1 VLAVLVHTLDPF
13 AIEISPGFGIRWY
26 GISYA
31 AGFFMAWFLLRELA
45 RRERIGMTVTQV
57 GDLMTYLIMG
67 VVVGGRVGHVV
78 FYEPHLLITFHSSL
92 PWWGLLDIHKGGM
105 SSHGGIIGT
114 MIASVL
120 FARRIHRPVLHLF
133 DCVAFVAPFGLCF
146 GRLANWVNGE
156 LWGKPLP
163 ESMQAN
169 PPWWA
174 VKYPAE
180 VLSEH
185 FQISKLAPL
194 QSLVNPVDPLPEAI
208 YRAAYLHRTDVL
220 VKLEPLL
227 TAYYPSNFIQALTDG
242 PILFLVMTIVWLRPQ
257 RVGVIAGVF
266 LLTYGI
272 ARMTSEQFR
281 QIDEGV
287 LMLGSLT
294 LPMLLSLAMIACG
307 IALIVWA
314 SRQAEKAVGG
324 LLSSA
329 DSGM

>member
-1 VLAVLVHTLDPF
+1 MRMLAVIVHTLDPF
-13 AIEISPGFGIRWY
+13 AIEISSGFGIRWY

-31 AGFFMAWFLLRELA
+31 AGFFLGWLLLRELA
-45 RRERIGMTVTQV
+45 RRERIGLTMLQV
-57 GDLMTYLIMG
+57 SDLMTYLIMG
-67 VVVGGRVGHVV
+67 VVIGGRVGHVV

-105 SSHGGIIGT
+105 SSHGGIIGS

-120 FARRIHRPVLHLF
+120 FARRVRLPILHLF

-180 VLSEH
+180 ILESNFPVV
-185 FQISKLAPL
+185 KLASL
-194 QSLVNPVDPLPEAI
+194 QSLVNPAEPLPEAV

-220 VKLEPLL
+220 AKLEPLL
-227 TAYYPSNFIQALTDG
+227 TAYYPSNFIQAFTDG
-242 PILFLVMTIVWLRPQ
+242 PILLLVMVIVWLNPRRP
-257 RVGVIAGVF
+257 GVIAGVF
-266 LLTYGI
+266 LVTYGA
-272 ARMTSEQFR
+272 ARTTSEQFR
-281 QIDEGV
+281 QIDDGV
-287 LMLGSLT
+287 FMIGSLT
-294 LPMLLSLAMIACG
+294 LPMLLSLAMIAGG
-307 IALIVWA
+307 IALIVLA
-314 SRQAEKAVGG
+314 SRQAIKPMGG
-324 LLSSA
+324 LLSHK
-329 DSGM
+329 

>member
-1 VLAVLVHTLDPF
+1 MRMLAVIVHTLDPF
-13 AIEISPGFGIRWY
+13 AIEISSGFGIRWY

-31 AGFFMAWFLLRELA
+31 AGFFLGWLLLRELA
-45 RRERIGMTVTQV
+45 RRERIGLTMLQV
-57 GDLMTYLIMG
+57 SDLMTYLIMG
-67 VVVGGRVGHVV
+67 VVIGGRVGHVV

-105 SSHGGIIGT
+105 SSHGGIIGS

-120 FARRIHRPVLHLF
+120 FARRVRLPILHLF

-180 VLSEH
+180 ILESNFPVA
-185 FQISKLAPL
+185 KLASL
-194 QSLVNPVDPLPEAI
+194 QSLVNPVEPLPEAV

-220 VKLEPLL
+220 AKLEPLL
-227 TAYYPSNFIQALTDG
+227 TAYYPSNFIQAFTDG
-242 PILFLVMTIVWLRPQ
+242 PI
-257 RVGVIAGVF
+257 
-266 LLTYGI
+266 
-272 ARMTSEQFR
+272 
-281 QIDEGV
+281 
-287 LMLGSLT
+287 
-294 LPMLLSLAMIACG
+294 
-307 IALIVWA
+307 
-314 SRQAEKAVGG
+314 
-324 LLSSA
+324 
-329 DSGM
+329 

>member
-1 VLAVLVHTLDPF
+1 
-13 AIEISPGFGIRWY
+13 
-26 GISYA
+26 
-31 AGFFMAWFLLRELA
+31 A
-45 RRERIGMTVTQV
+45 RRERIGLTMLQV
-57 GDLMTYLIMG
+57 SDLMTYLIMG
-67 VVVGGRVGHVV
+67 VVIGGRVGHVV

-105 SSHGGIIGT
+105 SSHGGIIGS

-120 FARRIHRPVLHLF
+120 FARRVRLPILHLF

-180 VLSEH
+180 IFESNFPVA
-185 FQISKLAPL
+185 KLAPL
-194 QSLVNPVDPLPEAI
+194 QSLVNPAEPLPEAV

-220 VKLEPLL
+220 TKLEPLL
-227 TAYYPSNFIQALTDG
+227 TAYYPSNFIQAFTDG
-242 PILFLVMTIVWLRPQ
+242 PILLLVMVIVWLNPRRP
-257 RVGVIAGVF
+257 GVIAGVF
-266 LLTYGI
+266 LVTYGA

-281 QIDEGV
+281 QIDDGV
-287 LMLGSLT
+287 FMIGSLT
-294 LPMLLSLAMIACG
+294 LPMLLSLAMIAGG

-314 SRQAEKAVGG
+314 SRQAIKPIGG
-324 LLSSA
+324 LLSHK
-329 DSGM
+329 

>member
-1 VLAVLVHTLDPF
+1 MRMFAVIVHTLDPF
-13 AIEISPGFGIRWY
+13 AIEISSGFGIRWY
-26 GISYA
+26 GMSYA
-31 AGFFMAWFLLRELA
+31 AGFFLGWLLLRELA
-45 RRERIGMTVTQV
+45 RRERIGLTMLQV
-57 GDLMTYLIMG
+57 SDLMTYLIMG
-67 VVVGGRVGHVV
+67 VVIGGRVGHVV

-105 SSHGGIIGT
+105 SSHGGIIGS

-120 FARRIHRPVLHLF
+120 FARRVRLPILHLF

-180 VLSEH
+180 ILESNFPVV
-185 FQISKLAPL
+185 KLASL
-194 QSLVNPVDPLPEAI
+194 QSLVNPAEPLPEAV

-220 VKLEPLL
+220 AKLEPLL
-227 TAYYPSNFIQALTDG
+227 TAYYPSNFIQAFTDG
-242 PILFLVMTIVWLRPQ
+242 PILLLVMVIVWLNPRHP
-257 RVGVIAGVF
+257 GVIAGVF
-266 LLTYGI
+266 LVTYGA
-272 ARMTSEQFR
+272 ARTTSEQFR
-281 QIDEGV
+281 QIDDGV
-287 LMLGSLT
+287 FMIGSLT
-294 LPMLLSLAMIACG
+294 LPMLLSLAMIAGG

-314 SRQAEKAVGG
+314 SRQAIKPMGG
-324 LLSSA
+324 LLSHK
-329 DSGM
+329 

>member
-1 VLAVLVHTLDPF
+1 MRMLAVIVHTLDPF
-13 AIEISPGFGIRWY
+13 AIEISSGFGIRWY

-31 AGFFMAWFLLRELA
+31 AGFFLGWLLLRELA
-45 RRERIGMTVTQV
+45 RRERIGLTMLQV
-57 GDLMTYLIMG
+57 SDLMTYLIMG
-67 VVVGGRVGHVV
+67 VVIGGRVGHVV

-105 SSHGGIIGT
+105 SSHGGIIGS

-120 FARRIHRPVLHLF
+120 FARRVRLPILHLF

-180 VLSEH
+180 ILESNFPVV
-185 FQISKLAPL
+185 KLASL
-194 QSLVNPVDPLPEAI
+194 QSLVNPADPLPEAV

-220 VKLEPLL
+220 AKLEPLL
-227 TAYYPSNFIQALTDG
+227 TAYYPSNFIQAFTDG
-242 PILFLVMTIVWLRPQ
+242 PILLLVMVIVWLNPRRP
-257 RVGVIAGVF
+257 GVIAGVF
-266 LLTYGI
+266 LVTYGA
-272 ARMTSEQFR
+272 ARTTSEQFR
-281 QIDEGV
+281 QIDDGV
-287 LMLGSLT
+287 FMIGSLT
-294 LPMLLSLAMIACG
+294 LPMLLSLAMIAAG
-307 IALIVWA
+307 IALIVLA
-314 SRQAEKAVGG
+314 SRQAIKPMGG
-324 LLSSA
+324 LLSHK
-329 DSGM
+329 

>member
-1 VLAVLVHTLDPF
+1 MRMLAVIVHTLDPF
-13 AIEISPGFGIRWY
+13 AIEISSGFGIRWY

-31 AGFFMAWFLLRELA
+31 AGFFLGWLLLRELA
-45 RRERIGMTVTQV
+45 RRERIGLTMLQV
-57 GDLMTYLIMG
+57 SDLMTYLIMG
-67 VVVGGRVGHVV
+67 VVIGGRVGHVV

-105 SSHGGIIGT
+105 SSHGGIIGS

-120 FARRIHRPVLHLF
+120 FARRVRLPILHLF

-180 VLSEH
+180 ILESNFPVV
-185 FQISKLAPL
+185 KLASL
-194 QSLVNPVDPLPEAI
+194 QSLVNPAEPLPEAV

-220 VKLEPLL
+220 AKLEPLL
-227 TAYYPSNFIQALTDG
+227 TAYYPSNFIQAFTDG
-242 PILFLVMTIVWLRPQ
+242 PILLLVMVIVWLNPRRP
-257 RVGVIAGVF
+257 GVIAGVF
-266 LLTYGI
+266 LVTYGA
-272 ARMTSEQFR
+272 ARTTSEQFR
-281 QIDEGV
+281 QIDDGV
-287 LMLGSLT
+287 FMIGSLT
-294 LPMLLSLAMIACG
+294 LPMLLSLAMIIGG
-307 IALIVWA
+307 ITLIVLA
-314 SRQAEKAVGG
+314 SRQAIKPMGG
-324 LLSSA
+324 LLSHK
-329 DSGM
+329 

>member
-1 VLAVLVHTLDPF
+1 MRMLAVIVHTLDPF
-13 AIEISPGFGIRWY
+13 AIEISSGFGIRWY

-31 AGFFMAWFLLRELA
+31 AGFFLGWLLLRELA
-45 RRERIGMTVTQV
+45 RRERIGLTMLQV
-57 GDLMTYLIMG
+57 SDLMTYLIMG
-67 VVVGGRVGHVV
+67 VVIGGRVGHVV

-105 SSHGGIIGT
+105 SSHGGIIGS

-120 FARRIHRPVLHLF
+120 FARRVRLPILHLF
-133 DCVAFVAPFGLCF
+133 DCVAFAAPFGLCF

-180 VLSEH
+180 IFESNFPVA
-185 FQISKLAPL
+185 KLAPL
-194 QSLVNPVDPLPEAI
+194 QSLVNPAEPLPEAV

-220 VKLEPLL
+220 TKLEPLL
-227 TAYYPSNFIQALTDG
+227 TAYYPSNFIQAFTDG
-242 PILFLVMTIVWLRPQ
+242 PILLLVMVIVWLNPRRP
-257 RVGVIAGVF
+257 GVIAGVF
-266 LLTYGI
+266 LVTYGA

-281 QIDEGV
+281 QIDDGV
-287 LMLGSLT
+287 FMIGSLT
-294 LPMLLSLAMIACG
+294 LPMLLSLAMIAGG

-314 SRQAEKAVGG
+314 ARQAIKPIGG
-324 LLSSA
+324 LLSHK
-329 DSGM
+329 

>member
-1 VLAVLVHTLDPF
+1 ML
-13 AIEISPGFGIRWY
+13 
-26 GISYA
+26 
-31 AGFFMAWFLLRELA
+31 
-45 RRERIGMTVTQV
+45 QV
-57 GDLMTYLIMG
+57 SDLMTYLIMG
-67 VVVGGRVGHVV
+67 VVIGGRVGHVV

-105 SSHGGIIGT
+105 SSHGGIIGS

-120 FARRIHRPVLHLF
+120 FARRVRLPILHLF

-180 VLSEH
+180 ILESNFPVA
-185 FQISKLAPL
+185 KLASL
-194 QSLVNPVDPLPEAI
+194 QSLVNPVEPLPEAV

-220 VKLEPLL
+220 AKLEPLL
-227 TAYYPSNFIQALTDG
+227 TAYYPSNFIQAFTDG
-242 PILFLVMTIVWLRPQ
+242 PILLLVMTVVWLKPRRP
-257 RVGVIAGVF
+257 GVIAGVF
-266 LLTYGI
+266 LVTYGA
-272 ARMTSEQFR
+272 ARTTSEQFR
-281 QIDEGV
+281 QIDDGV
-287 LMLGSLT
+287 FMIGSLT
-294 LPMLLSLAMIACG
+294 LPMLLSLAMIAGG

-314 SRQAEKAVGG
+314 SRQAIKPMGG
-324 LLSSA
+324 LLSHK
-329 DSGM
+329 

>member
-1 VLAVLVHTLDPF
+1 MRMLAVIVHTLDPF
-13 AIEISPGFGIRWY
+13 ALEISSGFGIRWY

-31 AGFFMAWFLLRELA
+31 AGFFLGWLLLRELA
-45 RRERIGMTVTQV
+45 RRERIGLTMLQV
-57 GDLMTYLIMG
+57 SDLMTYLIMG
-67 VVVGGRVGHVV
+67 VVIGGRVGHVV

-105 SSHGGIIGT
+105 SSHGGIIGS

-120 FARRIHRPVLHLF
+120 FARRVRLPILHLF

-180 VLSEH
+180 ILESNFPVV
-185 FQISKLAPL
+185 KLASL
-194 QSLVNPVDPLPEAI
+194 QSLVNPAEPLPEAV

-220 VKLEPLL
+220 AKLEPLL
-227 TAYYPSNFIQALTDG
+227 TAYYPSNFIQAFTDG
-242 PILFLVMTIVWLRPQ
+242 PILLLVMVIVWLNPRRP
-257 RVGVIAGVF
+257 GVIAGVF
-266 LLTYGI
+266 LVTYGA
-272 ARMTSEQFR
+272 ARTTSEQFR
-281 QIDEGV
+281 QIDDGV
-287 LMLGSLT
+287 FMIGSLT
-294 LPMLLSLAMIACG
+294 LPMLLSLAMIAAG
-307 IALIVWA
+307 IALIVLA
-314 SRQAEKAVGG
+314 SRQAIKPMGG
-324 LLSSA
+324 LLSHK
-329 DSGM
+329 

>member
-1 VLAVLVHTLDPF
+1 MRMLAVIVHTLDPF
-13 AIEISPGFGIRWY
+13 AIEISSGFGIRWY

-31 AGFFMAWFLLRELA
+31 AGFFLGWLLLRELA
-45 RRERIGMTVTQV
+45 RRGRIGLTMLQV
-57 GDLMTYLIMG
+57 SDLMTYLIMG
-67 VVVGGRVGHVV
+67 VVIGGRVGHVV

-105 SSHGGIIGT
+105 SSHGGIIGS

-120 FARRIHRPVLHLF
+120 FARRVRLPILHLF

-180 VLSEH
+180 ILESNFPVV
-185 FQISKLAPL
+185 KLASL
-194 QSLVNPVDPLPEAI
+194 QSLVNPADPLPEAV

-220 VKLEPLL
+220 AKLEPLL
-227 TAYYPSNFIQALTDG
+227 TAYYPSNFIQAFTDG
-242 PILFLVMTIVWLRPQ
+242 PILLLVMVIVWLNPRRP
-257 RVGVIAGVF
+257 GVIAGVF
-266 LLTYGI
+266 LVTYGA
-272 ARMTSEQFR
+272 ARTTSEQFR
-281 QIDEGV
+281 QIDDGV
-287 LMLGSLT
+287 FMIGSLT
-294 LPMLLSLAMIACG
+294 LPMLLSLAMIAAG
-307 IALIVWA
+307 IALIVLA
-314 SRQAEKAVGG
+314 SRQAIKPMGG
-324 LLSSA
+324 LLSHK
-329 DSGM
+329 

>member
-1 VLAVLVHTLDPF
+1 MRMLAVIVHTLDPF
-13 AIEISPGFGIRWY
+13 AIEISSGFGIRWY

-31 AGFFMAWFLLRELA
+31 AGFFLGWLLLRELA
-45 RRERIGMTVTQV
+45 RRGRIGLTMLQV
-57 GDLMTYLIMG
+57 SDLMTYLIMG
-67 VVVGGRVGHVV
+67 VVIGGRVGHVV

-105 SSHGGIIGT
+105 SSHGGIIGS

-120 FARRIHRPVLHLF
+120 FARRVRLPILHLF
-133 DCVAFVAPFGLCF
+133 DCVAFAAPFGLCF

-180 VLSEH
+180 IFESNFPVA
-185 FQISKLAPL
+185 KLAPL
-194 QSLVNPVDPLPEAI
+194 QSLVNPAEPLPEAV

-220 VKLEPLL
+220 AKLEPLL
-227 TAYYPSNFIQALTDG
+227 TAYYPSNFIQAFTDG
-242 PILFLVMTIVWLRPQ
+242 PILLLVMVIVWLNPRHP
-257 RVGVIAGVF
+257 GVIAGVF
-266 LLTYGI
+266 LVTYGA
-272 ARMTSEQFR
+272 ARTISEQFR
-281 QIDEGV
+281 QIDDGV
-287 LMLGSLT
+287 FMIGSLT
-294 LPMLLSLAMIACG
+294 LPMLLSLAMIIGG

-314 SRQAEKAVGG
+314 SRQAIKPMGG
-324 LLSSA
+324 LLSHK
-329 DSGM
+329 

>member
-1 VLAVLVHTLDPF
+1 
-13 AIEISPGFGIRWY
+13 
-26 GISYA
+26 
-31 AGFFMAWFLLRELA
+31 
-45 RRERIGMTVTQV
+45 
-57 GDLMTYLIMG
+57 MTYLIMG
-67 VVVGGRVGHVV
+67 VVIGGRVGHVV

-105 SSHGGIIGT
+105 SSHGGIIGS

-120 FARRIHRPVLHLF
+120 FARRVRLPILHLF

-180 VLSEH
+180 ILESNFPVA
-185 FQISKLAPL
+185 KLASL
-194 QSLVNPVDPLPEAI
+194 QSLVNPAEPLPEAV

-220 VKLEPLL
+220 AKLEPLL
-227 TAYYPSNFIQALTDG
+227 TAYYPSNFIQAFTDG
-242 PILFLVMTIVWLRPQ
+242 PILLLVMTVVWLKPRRP
-257 RVGVIAGVF
+257 GVIAGVF
-266 LLTYGI
+266 LVTYGA
-272 ARMTSEQFR
+272 ARTISEQFR
-281 QIDEGV
+281 QIDDGV
-287 LMLGSLT
+287 FMIGLLT
-294 LPMLLSLAMIACG
+294 LPMLLSLAMIAGG

-314 SRQAEKAVGG
+314 SLQAIKPMGG
-324 LLSSA
+324 LLSHK
-329 DSGM
+329 

>member
-1 VLAVLVHTLDPF
+1 MRMLAVIVHTLDPF
-13 AIEISPGFGIRWY
+13 AIEISSGFGIRWY

-31 AGFFMAWFLLRELA
+31 AGFFLGWLLLRELA
-45 RRERIGMTVTQV
+45 RRERIGLTMLQV
-57 GDLMTYLIMG
+57 SDLMTYLIMG
-67 VVVGGRVGHVV
+67 VVIGGRVGHVV

-105 SSHGGIIGT
+105 SSHGGIIGS

-120 FARRIHRPVLHLF
+120 FARRVRLPILHLF

-180 VLSEH
+180 ILESNFPVA
-185 FQISKLAPL
+185 KLASL
-194 QSLVNPVDPLPEAI
+194 QSLVNPAEPLPEAV

-220 VKLEPLL
+220 AKLEPLL
-227 TAYYPSNFIQALTDG
+227 TAYYPSNFIQAFTDG
-242 PILFLVMTIVWLRPQ
+242 PILLLVMVIVWLNPRRP
-257 RVGVIAGVF
+257 GVIAGVF
-266 LLTYGI
+266 LVTYGA
-272 ARMTSEQFR
+272 ARTTSEQFR
-281 QIDEGV
+281 QIDDGV
-287 LMLGSLT
+287 FMIGSLT
-294 LPMLLSLAMIACG
+294 LPMLLSLAMIIGG
-307 IALIVWA
+307 ITLIVWA
-314 SRQAEKAVGG
+314 SRQAIKPMGG
-324 LLSSA
+324 LLSHK
-329 DSGM
+329 

>member
-1 VLAVLVHTLDPF
+1 MRMLAVIVHTLDPF
-13 AIEISPGFGIRWY
+13 AIEISSGFGIRWY

-31 AGFFMAWFLLRELA
+31 GGFFLGWLLLRELA
-45 RRERIGMTVTQV
+45 RRERISLTMLQV
-57 GDLMTYLIMG
+57 SDLMTYLIMG
-67 VVVGGRVGHVV
+67 VVIGGRVGHVV

-105 SSHGGIIGT
+105 SSHGGIIGS

-120 FARRIHRPVLHLF
+120 FARRVRLPILHLF

-180 VLSEH
+180 ILESNFPVAKLS
-185 FQISKLAPL
+185 SL
-194 QSLVNPVDPLPEAI
+194 QSLVNPAEPLPEAV

-220 VKLEPLL
+220 AKLEPLL
-227 TAYYPSNFIQALTDG
+227 TAYYPSNFIQAFTDG
-242 PILFLVMTIVWLRPQ
+242 PILLLVMAVVWLKPRRP
-257 RVGVIAGVF
+257 GVIAGVF
-266 LLTYGI
+266 LVTYGA
-272 ARMTSEQFR
+272 ARTTSEQFR
-281 QIDEGV
+281 QIDDGV
-287 LMLGSLT
+287 FMIGSLT
-294 LPMLLSLAMIACG
+294 LPMLLSLAMIAGG

-314 SRQAEKAVGG
+314 SRQAIKPMGG
-324 LLSSA
+324 LLSHK
-329 DSGM
+329 

>member
-1 VLAVLVHTLDPF
+1 MRMLAVIVHTLDPF
-13 AIEISPGFGIRWY
+13 ALEISSGFGIRWY

-31 AGFFMAWFLLRELA
+31 AGFFLGWLLLRELA
-45 RRERIGMTVTQV
+45 RRERIGLTMLQV
-57 GDLMTYLIMG
+57 SDLMTYLIMG
-67 VVVGGRVGHVV
+67 VVIGGRVGHVV

-105 SSHGGIIGT
+105 SSHGGIIGS

-120 FARRIHRPVLHLF
+120 FARRVRLPILHLF

-180 VLSEH
+180 ILESNFPVA
-185 FQISKLAPL
+185 KLASL
-194 QSLVNPVDPLPEAI
+194 QSLVSPAESLPEAV

-220 VKLEPLL
+220 AKLEPLL
-227 TAYYPSNFIQALTDG
+227 TAYYPSNFIQAFTDG
-242 PILFLVMTIVWLRPQ
+242 PILLLVMVIVWLNPRRP
-257 RVGVIAGVF
+257 GVIAGVF
-266 LLTYGI
+266 LVTYGA
-272 ARMTSEQFR
+272 ARTTSEQFR
-281 QIDEGV
+281 QIDDGV
-287 LMLGSLT
+287 FMIGSLT
-294 LPMLLSLAMIACG
+294 LPMLLSLAMIAAG
-307 IALIVWA
+307 IALIVLA
-314 SRQAEKAVGG
+314 SRQAIKPMGG
-324 LLSSA
+324 LLSHK
-329 DSGM
+329 

>member
-1 VLAVLVHTLDPF
+1 MRMLAVIVHTLDPF
-13 AIEISPGFGIRWY
+13 AIEISSGFGIRWY

-31 AGFFMAWFLLRELA
+31 AGFFLGWLLLRELA
-45 RRERIGMTVTQV
+45 RRERIGLTMLQV
-57 GDLMTYLIMG
+57 SDLMTYLIMG
-67 VVVGGRVGHVV
+67 VVIGGRVGHVI

-105 SSHGGIIGT
+105 SSHGGIIGS

-120 FARRIHRPVLHLF
+120 FARRVRLPILHLF

-180 VLSEH
+180 ILESNFPVV
-185 FQISKLAPL
+185 KLASL
-194 QSLVNPVDPLPEAI
+194 QSLVNPAEPLPEAV

-220 VKLEPLL
+220 AKLEPLL
-227 TAYYPSNFIQALTDG
+227 TAYYPSNFIQAFTDG
-242 PILFLVMTIVWLRPQ
+242 PILLLVMVIVWLKPRHP
-257 RVGVIAGVF
+257 GVIAGVF
-266 LLTYGI
+266 LVTYGA
-272 ARMTSEQFR
+272 ARTTSEQFR
-281 QIDEGV
+281 QIDDGV
-287 LMLGSLT
+287 FMIGSLT
-294 LPMLLSLAMIACG
+294 LPMLLSLAMIAAG
-307 IALIVWA
+307 IALIVLA
-314 SRQAEKAVGG
+314 SRQAIKPMGG
-324 LLSSA
+324 LLSHK
-329 DSGM
+329 

>member
-1 VLAVLVHTLDPF
+1 MRMLAAIVHTLDPF
-13 AIEISPGFGIRWY
+13 AIEISSGFGIRWY

-31 AGFFMAWFLLRELA
+31 AGFFLGWLLLRELA
-45 RRERIGMTVTQV
+45 RRERIGLTMLQV
-57 GDLMTYLIMG
+57 SDLMTYLIMG
-67 VVVGGRVGHVV
+67 VVIGGRVGHVV

-105 SSHGGIIGT
+105 SSHGGIIGS

-120 FARRIHRPVLHLF
+120 FARRVRLPILHLF

-180 VLSEH
+180 ILESNFPVV
-185 FQISKLAPL
+185 KLASL
-194 QSLVNPVDPLPEAI
+194 QSLVNPAEPLPEAV

-220 VKLEPLL
+220 AKLEPLL
-227 TAYYPSNFIQALTDG
+227 TAYYPSNFIQAFTDG
-242 PILFLVMTIVWLRPQ
+242 PILLLVMVIVWLNPRRP
-257 RVGVIAGVF
+257 GVIAGVF
-266 LLTYGI
+266 LVTYGA
-272 ARMTSEQFR
+272 ARTTSEQFR
-281 QIDEGV
+281 QIDDGV
-287 LMLGSLT
+287 FMIGSLT
-294 LPMLLSLAMIACG
+294 LPMLLSLAMIAAG
-307 IALIVWA
+307 IALIVLA
-314 SRQAEKAVGG
+314 SRQAIKPMGG
-324 LLSSA
+324 LLSHK
-329 DSGM
+329 

>member
-1 VLAVLVHTLDPF
+1 
-13 AIEISPGFGIRWY
+13 
-26 GISYA
+26 
-31 AGFFMAWFLLRELA
+31 
-45 RRERIGMTVTQV
+45 
-57 GDLMTYLIMG
+57 MTYLIMG
-67 VVVGGRVGHVV
+67 VVIGGRVGHVV

-105 SSHGGIIGT
+105 SSHGGIIGS

-120 FARRIHRPVLHLF
+120 FARRVRLPILHLF

-180 VLSEH
+180 ILESNFPVA
-185 FQISKLAPL
+185 KLAPL
-194 QSLVNPVDPLPEAI
+194 QSLVNPAEPLPEAV

-220 VKLEPLL
+220 AKLEPLL
-227 TAYYPSNFIQALTDG
+227 TAYYPSNFIQAFTDG
-242 PILFLVMTIVWLRPQ
+242 PILLLVMTVVWLKPRRP
-257 RVGVIAGVF
+257 GVIAGVF
-266 LLTYGI
+266 LVTYGA
-272 ARMTSEQFR
+272 ARTTSEQFR
-281 QIDEGV
+281 QIDDGV
-287 LMLGSLT
+287 FMIGSLT
-294 LPMLLSLAMIACG
+294 LPMLLSLAMIAGG

-314 SRQAEKAVGG
+314 SRQAIKPMGG
-324 LLSSA
+324 LLSHK
-329 DSGM
+329 

>member
-1 VLAVLVHTLDPF
+1 MRMLAVIVHTLDPF
-13 AIEISPGFGIRWY
+13 AIEISSGFGIRWY

-31 AGFFMAWFLLRELA
+31 AGFFLGWLLLRELA
-45 RRERIGMTVTQV
+45 RRERIGLTMLQV
-57 GDLMTYLIMG
+57 SDLMTYLIMG
-67 VVVGGRVGHVV
+67 VVIGGRVGHVV

-105 SSHGGIIGT
+105 SSHGGIIGS

-120 FARRIHRPVLHLF
+120 FARRVRLPILHLF

-180 VLSEH
+180 ILESNFPVV
-185 FQISKLAPL
+185 KLASL
-194 QSLVNPVDPLPEAI
+194 QSLVNPAEPLPEAV

-220 VKLEPLL
+220 AKLEPLL
-227 TAYYPSNFIQALTDG
+227 TAYYPSNFIQAFTDG
-242 PILFLVMTIVWLRPQ
+242 PILLLVMVIVWLNPRRP
-257 RVGVIAGVF
+257 GVIAGVF
-266 LLTYGI
+266 LVTYGA
-272 ARMTSEQFR
+272 ARTTSEQFR
-281 QIDEGV
+281 QIDDGV
-287 LMLGSLT
+287 FMIGSLT
-294 LPMLLSLAMIACG
+294 LPMLLSLAMIIGG
-307 IALIVWA
+307 IALIVLA
-314 SRQAEKAVGG
+314 SRQAIKPMGG
-324 LLSSA
+324 LLSHK
-329 DSGM
+329 

>member
-1 VLAVLVHTLDPF
+1 MRMLAVIVHTLDPF
-13 AIEISPGFGIRWY
+13 AIEISSGFGIRWY

-31 AGFFMAWFLLRELA
+31 AGFFLGWLLLRELA
-45 RRERIGMTVTQV
+45 RRERIGLTMLQV
-57 GDLMTYLIMG
+57 SDLMTYLIMG
-67 VVVGGRVGHVV
+67 VVIGGRVGHVV

-105 SSHGGIIGT
+105 SSHGGIIGS

-120 FARRIHRPVLHLF
+120 FARRVRLPILHLF

-180 VLSEH
+180 ILESNFPVA
-185 FQISKLAPL
+185 KLASL
-194 QSLVNPVDPLPEAI
+194 QSLVNPAEPLPEAI

-220 VKLEPLL
+220 TKLEPLL
-227 TAYYPSNFIQALTDG
+227 TAYYPSNFIQAFTDG
-242 PILFLVMTIVWLRPQ
+242 PILLLVMVVVWLKPRRP
-257 RVGVIAGVF
+257 GVIAGVF
-266 LLTYGI
+266 LVTYGA
-272 ARMTSEQFR
+272 ARTTSEQFR
-281 QIDEGV
+281 QIDDGV
-287 LMLGSLT
+287 FMISSLT
-294 LPMLLSLAMIACG
+294 LPMLLSLAMIIGG

-314 SRQAEKAVGG
+314 SRPAIKPMGG
-324 LLSSA
+324 LLSHK
-329 DSGM
+329 

>member
-1 VLAVLVHTLDPF
+1 MRMLAAIVHTLDPF
-13 AIEISPGFGIRWY
+13 AIEISSGFGIRWY

-31 AGFFMAWFLLRELA
+31 AGFFLGWLLLRELA
-45 RRERIGMTVTQV
+45 RRERIGLTMLQV
-57 GDLMTYLIMG
+57 SDLMTYLIMG
-67 VVVGGRVGHVV
+67 VVIGGRVGHVI

-105 SSHGGIIGT
+105 SSHGGIIGS

-120 FARRIHRPVLHLF
+120 FARRVRLPILHLF

-180 VLSEH
+180 ILESNFPVT
-185 FQISKLAPL
+185 KLASL
-194 QSLVNPVDPLPEAI
+194 QSLVNPAEPLPEAV

-220 VKLEPLL
+220 AKLEPLL
-227 TAYYPSNFIQALTDG
+227 TAYYPSNFIQAFSDG
-242 PILFLVMTIVWLRPQ
+242 PILLLVMVIVWLNPRHP
-257 RVGVIAGVF
+257 GVIAGVF
-266 LLTYGI
+266 LVTYGA
-272 ARMTSEQFR
+272 ARTTSEQFR
-281 QIDEGV
+281 QIDDGV
-287 LMLGSLT
+287 FMIGSLT
-294 LPMLLSLAMIACG
+294 LPMLLSLAMIAAG
-307 IALIVWA
+307 IALIVLA
-314 SRQAEKAVGG
+314 SRQAIKPMGG
-324 LLSSA
+324 LLSHK
-329 DSGM
+329 

>member
-1 VLAVLVHTLDPF
+1 MRMFAVIVHTLDPF
-13 AIEISPGFGIRWY
+13 AIEISSGFGIRWY

-31 AGFFMAWFLLRELA
+31 AGFFLGWLLLRELA
-45 RRERIGMTVTQV
+45 RRERIGLTMLQV
-57 GDLMTYLIMG
+57 SDLMTYLIMG
-67 VVVGGRVGHVV
+67 VVIGGRVGHVV

-105 SSHGGIIGT
+105 SSHGGIIGS

-120 FARRIHRPVLHLF
+120 FARRVRLPILHLF

-146 GRLANWVNGE
+146 GRLANWVNAE

-180 VLSEH
+180 ILESNFPVV
-185 FQISKLAPL
+185 KLASL
-194 QSLVNPVDPLPEAI
+194 QSLVNPAEPLPEAV

-220 VKLEPLL
+220 AKLEPLL
-227 TAYYPSNFIQALTDG
+227 TAYYPSNFIQAFTDG
-242 PILFLVMTIVWLRPQ
+242 PILLLVMVIVWLKPRHP
-257 RVGVIAGVF
+257 GVIAGVF
-266 LLTYGI
+266 LVTYGA
-272 ARMTSEQFR
+272 ARTTSEQFR
-281 QIDEGV
+281 QIDDGV
-287 LMLGSLT
+287 FMIGSLT
-294 LPMLLSLAMIACG
+294 LPMLLSLAMIIGG

-314 SRQAEKAVGG
+314 SRQAIKPMGG
-324 LLSSA
+324 LLSHK
-329 DSGM
+329 

>member
-1 VLAVLVHTLDPF
+1 MRMLAVIVHTLDPF
-13 AIEISPGFGIRWY
+13 AIEISSGFGIRWY

-31 AGFFMAWFLLRELA
+31 AGFFLGWLLLRELA
-45 RRERIGMTVTQV
+45 RRERIGLTMLQV
-57 GDLMTYLIMG
+57 SDLMTYLIMG
-67 VVVGGRVGHVV
+67 VVIGGRVGHVV

-105 SSHGGIIGT
+105 SSHGGIIGS

-120 FARRIHRPVLHLF
+120 FARRVRLPILHLF
-133 DCVAFVAPFGLCF
+133 DCVALVAPFGLCF

-180 VLSEH
+180 ILEPNFPVA
-185 FQISKLAPL
+185 KLTSL
-194 QSLVNPVDPLPEAI
+194 QSLVSPAESLPEAV

-220 VKLEPLL
+220 AKLEPLL
-227 TAYYPSNFIQALTDG
+227 TAYYPSNFIQAFTDG
-242 PILFLVMTIVWLRPQ
+242 PILLLVMVVVWLKPRHP
-257 RVGVIAGVF
+257 GVIAGVF
-266 LLTYGI
+266 LVTYGA
-272 ARMTSEQFR
+272 ARTTSEQFR
-281 QIDEGV
+281 QIDDGV
-287 LMLGSLT
+287 FMIGSLT
-294 LPMLLSLAMIACG
+294 LPMLLSLAMIIGG

-314 SRQAEKAVGG
+314 SRQAIKPMGG
-324 LLSSA
+324 LLSHK
-329 DSGM
+329 

>member
-1 VLAVLVHTLDPF
+1 MRMFAVIVHTLDPF
-13 AIEISPGFGIRWY
+13 AIEISSGFGIRWY

-31 AGFFMAWFLLRELA
+31 AGFFLGWLLLRELA
-45 RRERIGMTVTQV
+45 RRERIGLTMLQV
-57 GDLMTYLIMG
+57 SDLMTYLIMG
-67 VVVGGRVGHVV
+67 VVIGGRVGHVV

-105 SSHGGIIGT
+105 SSHGGIIGS

-120 FARRIHRPVLHLF
+120 FARRVRLPILHLF

-180 VLSEH
+180 ILESNFPVA
-185 FQISKLAPL
+185 KLASL
-194 QSLVNPVDPLPEAI
+194 QSLVNPAEPLPEAV

-220 VKLEPLL
+220 AKLEPLL
-227 TAYYPSNFIQALTDG
+227 TAYYPSNFIQAFTDG
-242 PILFLVMTIVWLRPQ
+242 PILLLVMVVVWLKPRRPD
-257 RVGVIAGVF
+257 VIAGVF
-266 LLTYGI
+266 LVTYGA
-272 ARMTSEQFR
+272 ARTTSEQFR
-281 QIDEGV
+281 QIDDGV
-287 LMLGSLT
+287 FMIGSLT
-294 LPMLLSLAMIACG
+294 LPMLLSLAMIAAG
-307 IALIVWA
+307 IALIVLA
-314 SRQAEKAVGG
+314 SRQAIKPMGG
-324 LLSSA
+324 LLSHK
-329 DSGM
+329 